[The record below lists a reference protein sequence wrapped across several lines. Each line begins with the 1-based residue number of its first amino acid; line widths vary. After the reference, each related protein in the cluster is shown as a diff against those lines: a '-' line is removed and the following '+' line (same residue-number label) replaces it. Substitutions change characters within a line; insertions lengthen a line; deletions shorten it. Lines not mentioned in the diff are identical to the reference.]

1 MSDRSEID
9 AVKAALSDPLDVCRR
24 LGLEHGA
31 WKQSGGLHIV
41 CPAHADRGP
50 SCSVTRGRDGTLRV
64 KCFGCTLSGDIF
76 DLVAAVEHLDRTN
89 DFAAVLA
96 AAARLASVSLEER
109 PRQPAP
115 PAAPPGPE
123 QLDAEA
129 FDALVA
135 PLLHLGRLE
144 TDQEIEER
152 EGVSPITEDVVAY
165 LSGRGLLD
173 VARAEGWAALPPP
186 GPAQESWVA
195 MLLDVFGP
203 ELVARSGLVH
213 HGATFLHA
221 ESRLVIPWRDQ
232 VGRVV
237 TLQRRRL
244 DDDHKPKYVF
254 PPARAAKLPYGLHR
268 LGPGPIAWVEGAV
281 DTGALAELCSAR
293 GQIVNVLGI
302 PGVQGWRSSW
312 ARLCEGREAVIA
324 LDADDAG
331 ERAIAQLARDLGE
344 AGAIK
349 VSRWKPAAKDW
360 AKLFEHE
367 AKAA

>member
-1 MSDRSEID
+1 MNDRSEIE
-9 AVKAALSDPLDVCRR
+9 AVKAALADPVDVCRR

-31 WKQSGGLHIV
+31 WKQTGGLHIV

-64 KCFGCTLSGDIF
+64 KCFGCALSGDVF
-76 DLVAAVEHLDRTN
+76 DLVAAVEHLDRTS

-96 AAARLASVSLEER
+96 AASRLAGVSLEER
-109 PRQPAP
+109 PRQAPAP
-115 PAAPPGPE
+115 AVPVGPE
-123 QLDAEA
+123 QLDADA

-152 EGVSPITEDVVAY
+152 EGTSPITEDVIAY
-165 LSGRGLLD
+165 LGGRGLLD
-173 VARAEGWAALPPP
+173 VARAEGWTALPPP
-186 GPAQESWVA
+186 GPAQESWVS

-213 HGATFLHA
+213 HGVTFVHGEA
-221 ESRLVIPWRDQ
+221 RLVIPWRDAG
-232 VGRVV
+232 GRVV

-244 DDDHKPKYVF
+244 DKGKPKYVF
-254 PPARAAKLPYGLHR
+254 PPSRAAKLPYGLHR
-268 LGPGPIAWVEGAV
+268 VGAGPIVWVEGAV
-281 DTGALAELCSAR
+281 DAGALAELCRAR
-293 GQIVNVLGI
+293 GQVVNVLGI

-312 ARLCEGREAVIA
+312 ARLAEGREAVIA
-324 LDADDAG
+324 LDADEAG

-344 AGAIK
+344 AGAVK
-349 VSRWKPAAKDW
+349 VSRWTPAAKDW
-360 AKLFEHE
+360 AELFEHE